1 MFPSIGTAV
10 LPVVTQFPSAVV
22 KKRLLIEF
30 PVRLKYEMSAF
41 VLVDVLRGSSYFRGA
56 GLFML
61 LTCALG

>member
-1 MFPSIGTAV
+1 MLPSIGTAV

-41 VLVDVLRGSSYFRGA
+41 VLVDVLRRVAPPFEDPVFSGVSQ
-56 GLFML
+56 
-61 LTCALG
+61 